1 MDDVAGC
8 FEFYADLAEKLDGKQ
23 KAPVSLPMETFKS
36 YVLKETIDVV
46 GLITPWNYPLLMAAW
61 KVAPALAAGC
71 ATILKPF
78 ELASVTCLEL
88 ADICKEVGLP
98 PGVLNILFMYNRLE
112 INLSEMKHIGIDTEA
127 LKEHFGKKVM
137 ELEEEKKIVQQESDP
152 LLHEVKN
159 LSVNIDGLAQKSQD
173 VRGQKMKAL
182 EAQVQLQH
190 KMKQEAEQFRQW
202 KASREKELLQAA
214 VARSFCKVIYIY
226 DQDIHVRTL

>member
-36 YVLKETIDVV
+36 YVLKEPIGVV
-46 GLITPWNYPLLMAAW
+46 GLITPWNYPLLMATW

-98 PGVLNILFMYNRLE
+98 PG
-112 INLSEMKHIGIDTEA
+112 SEMKHIGIDTEA

-137 ELEEEKKIVQQESDP
+137 ELEEEKRIMQ
-152 LLHEVKN
+152 N

-182 EAQVQLQH
+182 EAQILDLKKKQENQVQLL
-190 KMKQEAEQFRQW
+190 KQKEKSKETAKKLQAEIQYI
-202 KASREKELLQAA
+202 KAQKELVFNFSSYLIIEI
-214 VARSFCKVIYIY
+214 F
-226 DQDIHVRTL
+226 TLYLILDL